1 MNLHVCG
8 SLTSML
14 NAHRGAY
21 MAPNGAKHSLCL
33 LTWNSQI
40 KLAEKLK
47 YIITSVTV
55 TKEK

>member
-1 MNLHVCG
+1 M
-8 SLTSML
+8 TSML
-14 NAHRGAY
+14 NAHRGPY

-33 LTWNSQI
+33 LTWNSHI

-55 TKEK
+55 TREK